1 MLKYVLQKIGITLL
15 ILLGVITLS
24 FLLLHSLPGDAARA
38 MAGSQA
44 TEEDIANMR
53 ASMGLDKPLFEQYL
67 TYLKNLSHGNMG
79 YSYKNHAPVWDLLS
93 YAWWNTLKLTCT
105 SLLLA
110 VLIGI
115 PVGIFAATHR
125 GKASDTTAMAF
136 SFVGVSMPS
145 FWLALLLIVVF
156 GVKLKWLPF
165 YGMDSPAAYVL
176 PSLTLGLNVAASI
189 ARLTRASMLEILGQ
203 DYVRTAQGKG
213 LSAGRVI
220 YLHALRNAAV
230 PIVTIIGLQMG
241 VLLSGQ
247 VVTETIFS
255 WPGLG
260 RMIVDA
266 LSARDILIVQGG
278 ILLMAVTFTLINLI
292 TDLLYG
298 ILDPRIRYE

>member
-1 MLKYVLQKIGITLL
+1 MIRKRIR
-15 ILLGVITLS
+15 S
-24 FLLLHSLPGDAARA
+24 
-38 MAGSQA
+38 
-44 TEEDIANMR
+44 
-53 ASMGLDKPLFEQYL
+53 
-67 TYLKNLSHGNMG
+67 
-79 YSYKNHAPVWDLLS
+79 
-93 YAWWNTLKLTCT
+93 
-105 SLLLA
+105 
-110 VLIGI
+110 
-115 PVGIFAATHR
+115 
-125 GKASDTTAMAF
+125 
-136 SFVGVSMPS
+136 
-145 FWLALLLIVVF
+145 
-156 GVKLKWLPF
+156 VKLKWLPF
-165 YGMDSPAAYVL
+165 YGMESPAAYVL